1 LSDSVLGRRGRPRI
15 VILDE
20 RFDVVMADAQTEGS
34 IEIFRPIAR
43 RIVDK
48 DLESEEIDVAGR
60 RYIVRVTR
68 LTGSE
73 GHRYALLIEVR
84 GTRRPLV
91 DAYDRFGLSGREAE
105 VLALI
110 IDGASNR
117 EIAETLCITE
127 STVQDHVRSVC
138 AKAGVRGRGA
148 LLARVFDVRGEAGA
162 AGQSPPE

>member
-1 LSDSVLGRRGRPRI
+1 MADSVIDRRGRPRI

-20 RFDVVMADAQTEGS
+20 RFDVAMADAHAGHS
-34 IEIFRPIAR
+34 IEVFRAVAR
-43 RIVDK
+43 RIVERGADA
-48 DLESEEIDVAGR
+48 EEIEVSGE
-60 RYIVRVTR
+60 RYVVHVTR

-73 GHRYALLIEVR
+73 GHRYAMLIERR
-84 GTRRPLV
+84 GTRRPLM

-110 IDGASNR
+110 IDGAANR

-162 AGQSPPE
+162 PGEPPSE